1 MILKSIVSFST
12 EDDDVDFENSRL
24 GMWKNSYIDNL
35 DWQLNSGSTQTVDT
49 GPSRDHTSG
58 SGKI

>member
-1 MILKSIVSFST
+1 M
-12 EDDDVDFENSRL
+12 DFENSRL

-35 DWQLNSGSTQTVDT
+35 NWKFNSGYTQTIDT

-58 SGKI
+58 LGKQ